1 MNMSKYV
8 RILVLIALVLLF
20 STSCKELLQT
30 YVRFQNNSATK
41 TVYAVWDGVNMGN
54 LTPGQTSEYREVNE
68 GTHTIQWK
76 NAATNKDLTTIGW
89 PNLVAGEYYTYPY
102 SD

>member
-1 MNMSKYV
+1 MKKYAC
-8 RILVLIALVLLF
+8 ILVIIALVLLF

-30 YVRFQNNSATK
+30 YARFQNNSATK
-41 TVYAVWDGVNMGN
+41 SVYAVWDGVSMGT
-54 LTPGQTSEYREVNE
+54 LAPGQTSDYREVNE
-68 GTHTIQWK
+68 GSHTIQWK

-102 SD
+102 ND